1 MWLFLYGTFSKWT
14 RPYDVPCLQNSPVTL
29 IPTFWRLLSFFLW
42 LLTFQEF
49 VTYSVPSRKNTVVW
63 HPYQG
68 KLTINFDSHLRG
80 GNVNCILIKP
90 KSPMSLNGFPES
102 LPLFNWCMEPTNQW
116 WEWFREN
123 IWVPTFGA
131 FSITPSQIV
140 MESAIRHKT
149 KYQVVERNLH
159 TQVAEIALCRLLM
172 RLSTS
177 KKVALKSVL
186 QLNVS

>member
-1 MWLFLYGTFSKWT
+1 MLNASGFTLPCRMWLFLYGTFSKWT
-14 RPYDVPCLQNSPVTL
+14 RSYDVPCLQNSPVTL
-29 IPTFWRLLSFFLW
+29 IPIFWRLLSFFLW

-102 LPLFNWCMEPTNQW
+102 LPLFNCAWSPPINGGSDAGK
-116 WEWFREN
+116 
-123 IWVPTFGA
+123 TFGFQLLGLLA
-131 FSITPSQIV
+131 LL
-140 MESAIRHKT
+140 
-149 KYQVVERNLH
+149 QVK
-159 TQVAEIALCRLLM
+159 LL
-172 RLSTS
+172 L
-177 KKVALKSVL
+177 KV
-186 QLNVS
+186 QLGIKQNIKL